1 MDFSEALLKIK
12 KGNLVSRSEDSYIR
26 MSKIRICSE
35 GEKTKGRCNDDS
47 NFIDHICFKKFTILN
62 SDEQEL
68 IEEKDWRPNANDMLA
83 EDWEVIQ

>member
-47 NFIDHICFKKFTILN
+47 NFIDHICFKKFTIPN
-62 SDEQEL
+62 SDGQEL
-68 IEEKDWRPNANDMLA
+68 IEERDWRPNADDMLA